1 MPVLIRDIT
10 NLLEELAPIR
20 LQENYDNCGLLTGSK
35 STHATG
41 ALITLDVTEATIDEA
56 IEQHCNLIIAHHP
69 LIFSGLKKL
78 SGNTWVERT
87 LIKAIK
93 NDIAIYAIH
102 TNLDNVYEGV
112 NKMIAQKIGLK
123 DGRILQTK
131 KGLLKKIVC
140 FCPADKA
147 DVVRDALFSAGAGS
161 IGNYEHCSFNSTG
174 EGTFKGN
181 EKSNPYVGIPGQLH
195 RENEV
200 KIESI
205 FPAYSEAQ
213 VLTSLMLAHPYEEVA
228 YDVIPLDNHW
238 AKVGSG
244 YIGLLNEAMDEKDFL
259 AHLKKV
265 FHCGSIRHT
274 ALSGKKIKKVALCGG
289 SGSFLLQDAI
299 INHADIFVT
308 ADFKYHQ
315 FFDADNQIVIA
326 DIGHYESEQFTKE
339 LIFNEIQKKFSTF
352 ALCLSKNNT
361 NPIHYY

>member
-1 MPVLIRDIT
+1 MPTLIRDIT
-10 NLLEELAPIR
+10 NLLEEIAPIS
-20 LQENYDNCGLLTGSK
+20 LQESYDNCGLLLGSK
-35 STHATG
+35 STIATG
-41 ALITLDVTEATIDEA
+41 ALITLDVTEAIIDEA
-56 IEQHCNLIIAHHP
+56 IENKCNLIVAHHP

-102 TNLDNVYEGV
+102 TNLDNVIEGV
-112 NKMIAQKIGLK
+112 NKMMAQKIGLK

-131 KGLLKKIVC
+131 SGLLKKLIC

-147 DVVRDALFSAGAGS
+147 DVVREALFSAGAGK
-161 IGNYEHCSFNSTG
+161 IGNYENCSFNSDG
-174 EGTFKGN
+174 KGTFKGN
-181 EKSNPYVGIPGQLH
+181 EKTNPYVGIPGQLH
-195 RENEV
+195 VEAEV
-200 KIESI
+200 KIETI
-205 FPAYSEAQ
+205 YPAHLEAHL
-213 VLTSLMLAHPYEEVA
+213 LTSLMMAHPYEEVA
-228 YDVIPLDNHW
+228 YDIIPLHNHW
-238 AKVGSG
+238 AKSGAGFIGS
-244 YIGLLNEAMDEKDFL
+244 LEEAMTEKDFL

-265 FHCGSIRHT
+265 FGCGSIRHT
-274 ALSGKKIKKVALCGG
+274 ALKGEKIKKVALCGG
-289 SGSFLLQDAI
+289 SGSFLLKDAMQ
-299 INHADIFVT
+299 NGADIFVT

>member
-1 MPVLIRDIT
+1 MPVLIRDLT
-10 NLLEELAPIR
+10 NLLEEFAPLN
-20 LQENYDNCGLLTGSK
+20 LQESYDNCGLLVGSK
-35 STHATG
+35 SSIATG
-41 ALITLDVTEATIDEA
+41 ALITLDVTEAIIDEA
-56 IEQHCNLIIAHHP
+56 IENKCNLIIAHHP

-78 SGNTWVERT
+78 SGNSWVERT

-102 TNLDNVYEGV
+102 TNLDNVIDGV
-112 NKMIAQKIGLK
+112 NKMMAHKIGLK

-131 KGLLKKIVC
+131 AGLLKKLIC
-140 FCPADKA
+140 FCPSDKA
-147 DVVRDALFSAGAGS
+147 DLVREALFSAGAGK
-161 IGNYEHCSFNSTG
+161 IGNYENCSFNSDG
-174 EGTFKGN
+174 KGTFKGN
-181 EKSNPYVGIPGQLH
+181 EKTNPYVGIRGQMH
-195 RENEV
+195 VEAEV
-200 KIESI
+200 KIETI
-205 FPAYSEAQ
+205 YPAHLEAHI
-213 VLTSLMLAHPYEEVA
+213 LTSLIMAHPYEEVA
-228 YDVIPLDNHW
+228 YDIIPLDNHW
-238 AKVGSG
+238 ANSGAG
-244 YIGLLNEAMDEKDFL
+244 YIGSLEEGMTEKDFL

-265 FHCGSIRHT
+265 FGCGSIRHT

-289 SGSFLLQDAI
+289 SGSFLLKDAMR
-299 INHADIFVT
+299 NGADIFVT